1 MKESLKTN
9 QSVVSRQQIY
19 NLLAGHR
26 KQAAKPRV
34 ETKNKKSTNIP

>member
-1 MKESLKTN
+1 MLSN

-26 KQAAKPRV
+26 KQALERARR
-34 ETKNKKSTNIP
+34 NKKTKKH